1 MRQFHV
7 EGFVVHYVMQSATPT
22 MMVFV
27 SEAIENIPAG
37 FRARQTYRLVSP
49 DEFEETFEMAEP
61 GKDFTL
67 YSQTKL
73 RRVK

>member
-1 MRQFHV
+1 
-7 EGFVVHYVMQSATPT
+7 